1 MRRALVALLGPVCA
15 LAVGCTAT
23 IPGRA
28 VVATTVVASSVPPA
42 TGTTVFDAP
51 KVEQGVTDVLTG
63 PAPDGYGLTGVTDV
77 ACPADQP
84 VTVGSTFQ
92 CTLLLD
98 GKPKKVTLTVK
109 SADGLYTV
117 GLPA

>member
-1 MRRALVALLGPVCA
+1 
-15 LAVGCTAT
+15 
-23 IPGRA
+23 
-28 VVATTVVASSVPPA
+28 
-42 TGTTVFDAP
+42 
-51 KVEQGVTDVLTG
+51 VTDVLTG
-63 PAPDGYGLTGVTDV
+63 PAPDGYGLSGVTEV
-77 ACPADQP
+77 ACPAEQP